1 MNFPDRKF
9 LLVLV
14 LDSGM
19 TVVFNGRD
27 AALRRP
33 DSAARCPCL
42 QIDTLPKFPLS
53 TSLAGRNVQTMK
65 VDSRHPKMDRLN
77 NKPLII

>member
-1 MNFPDRKF
+1 MKFP
-9 LLVLV
+9 LVVVLVLV
-14 LDSGM
+14 LDLGM

-33 DSAARCPCL
+33 DSAARCPYL
-42 QIDTLPKFPLS
+42 QIDTLPKFHLS

-65 VDSRHPKMDRLN
+65 PDSRHTKLDRLN
-77 NKPLII
+77 NKPPII